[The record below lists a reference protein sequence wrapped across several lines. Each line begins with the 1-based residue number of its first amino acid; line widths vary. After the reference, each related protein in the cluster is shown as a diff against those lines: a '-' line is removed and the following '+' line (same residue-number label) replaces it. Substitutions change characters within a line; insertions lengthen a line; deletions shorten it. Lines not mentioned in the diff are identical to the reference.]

1 MYVATPVVC
10 CSRNTACQDLKLG
23 DIETDT
29 DKRTLHEEYPL
40 AKENEVFSG
49 SDSMVKRV
57 TIRKKV
63 YKAKEKVQQCGREAI
78 MVSTG
83 VHRLKL
89 TTILIKNSHTKRRT
103 LDLTELFV
111 TLQTK
116 DTKHSRQCSD
126 CY

>member
-1 MYVATPVVC
+1 M
-10 CSRNTACQDLKLG
+10 
-23 DIETDT
+23 TDA